1 MTKKGPLGKAEM
13 YYVEGHLEGQDAKRI
28 AQDLDR
34 PVTTVQRHIDK
45 CKKDSPQAKG
55 AGSRMARRDG
65 IVTMTQSASEIS
77 DEIRTKP
84 KRGRQGRPS
93 CISRIKDE

>member
-13 YYVEGHLEGQDAKRI
+13 YYVEGHLGDHEAKQI

-45 CKKDSPQAKG
+45 CKKDNPKPMT
-55 AGSRMARRDG
+55 AGSQMARRDG
-65 IVTMTQSASEIS
+65 IVTMTQSASELS
-77 DEIRTKP
+77 DVARTKP
-84 KRGRQGRPS
+84 KQGRPS
-93 CISRIKDE
+93 CTSRIKDE